1 MAKEVSACGRLRCR
15 QRPWPLQKQE
25 QIKAL
30 KNAPI
35 ARFDGLGC
43 YQTRSKIGGRLQVA
57 GRLPEPVCGRFLNPA
72 RRLQLKHSL
81 IASWPPSPGFKGLAA
96 CSLWRVFAWMASR
109 LAECLHEQQACE
121 NAGGHCIQD
130 IEALL
135 ATVGCA
141 VTQGAGSRVRFDF
154 TFAPDTLGQAR
165 NLAFLCHR
173 PQRPHRIRCPR

>member
-1 MAKEVSACGRLRCR
+1 
-15 QRPWPLQKQE
+15 
-25 QIKAL
+25 
-30 KNAPI
+30 
-35 ARFDGLGC
+35 
-43 YQTRSKIGGRLQVA
+43 
-57 GRLPEPVCGRFLNPA
+57 
-72 RRLQLKHSL
+72 
-81 IASWPPSPGFKGLAA
+81 
-96 CSLWRVFAWMASR
+96 MASR

-173 PQRPHRIRCPR
+173 PHRGKEAKRYKGYSARIEFDARDDIFVGHLLGIDDRVSFHADTVAGLKAAFEEAVNHYLLSCQQTGRTPQSAASGRLMLRIAPQVHRASLLAAQAAGKA